1 MRVQFLEVYGEEIR
15 DLLTP
20 SSSERLTIRDIGLD
34 GEPEIV
40 GAIDTRLRLQKTP
53 SCVFHRGMMRR
64 VTGATAMNE
73 SSSRS
78 HAILS
83 VLVEQTTT
91 LEERSDDDEES
102 HQVQLVEVKRSK
114 FNFVDLAGSERQK
127 RTQAEGQR
135 LKEGIDINKG
145 LLVLGNVISALGDP
159 KKVGKSFVPYR
170 DSKLTRLLKGSLGGN
185 HKTLMIACVSPSSNN
200 LEESLN
206 CLRYA
211 NRAKNIQN
219 NAVVNVDAG
228 SRLVSELRQQ
238 VQALA
243 TDLLRK

>member
-1 MRVQFLEVYGEEIR
+1 MTAGVIPRALRDLFEQLEKVRQQCVSNKENQPQDSDDDDDSTTYEYEVRVQFLELYGEDIR

-20 SSSERLTIRDIGLD
+20 SSSERLTIRDVGLD
-34 GEPEIV
+34 DEPEV
-40 GAIDTRLRLQKTP
+40 LGATKHKVESAEDALLCL
-53 SCVFHRGMMRR
+53 SRGMMRR
-64 VTGATAMNE
+64 VTGATAMNA

-91 LEERSDDDEES
+91 LEEPQCGNGGQIRGMQ
-102 HQVQLVEVKRSK
+102 HVQVKRSK

-170 DSKLTRLLKGSLGGN
+170 DSKLTRLLKGKQG
-185 HKTLMIACVSPSSNN
+185 
-200 LEESLN
+200 
-206 CLRYA
+206 
-211 NRAKNIQN
+211 
-219 NAVVNVDAG
+219 
-228 SRLVSELRQQ
+228 
-238 VQALA
+238 
-243 TDLLRK
+243 